1 MPVAPLTEAEPDMKL
16 KQYVETATEGVFSA
30 LDTSPSEEQA
40 AAVAAVIEVAVIKAT
55 LESRSACVDVAQ
67 ECCSGHQ
74 DLAHKITEEMRLAN
88 NALIANLS
96 SMR

>member
-1 MPVAPLTEAEPDMKL
+1 MKL
-16 KQYVETATEGVFSA
+16 KQYVETATQGVFAA

-40 AAVAAVIEVAVIKAT
+40 KAVAALIQEAVIKAA
-55 LESRSACVDVAQ
+55 LESRSTCVDVAQ
-67 ECCSGHQ
+67 ECCSANQ